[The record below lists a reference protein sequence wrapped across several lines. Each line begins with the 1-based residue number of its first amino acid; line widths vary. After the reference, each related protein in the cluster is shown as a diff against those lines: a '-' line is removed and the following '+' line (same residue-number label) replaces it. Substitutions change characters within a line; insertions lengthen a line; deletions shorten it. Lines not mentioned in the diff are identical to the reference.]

1 MEIKH
6 KRRLLYN
13 KLFRPIKSINQI
25 EKDIMHKRFNL
36 KYKKFKTNKTFYRY
50 FAGKFIYKRRCHITS
65 YLKDYL
71 LFNNNVENIKTVYNL
86 EESLKNLIKYS
97 LIYKDYAKYYCF
109 PMISNFFYNNIII
122 DLREA
127 QAELFYDVHFKERNY
142 DKTSSKDNGIIM
154 YSKQKNSN
162 ENESK
167 NEIVKFFFTQ
177 KIRKEIDSYSPN
189 KTECSK
195 VNNEENSLFISTT
208 NDNII
213 NQLIKELN
221 NKKEQK
227 NINQNNA
234 QSKSHTNIISN
245 RLINNNN
252 IKYPNDIKKLENQ
265 ILKNYKNNNSVMNQS
280 NNNEKKNY
288 SYNEKT
294 HYIKNEFHKNKNN
307 DFIKTIKL
315 NLSKTNNNKRCINLI
330 KNKSTINI
338 NNHNPL
344 QKSLYTNKG
353 AFNSI
358 DLGHKIDKNKNKD
371 GIIFSLKR
379 KDKNNMNKRELVA
392 KTPNT
397 SLIVKLN
404 KIVKIN
410 NNIFNINII
419 KNKSEKSMLVNP
431 KKNHKFQLFNPKK
444 ELINNENII
453 NINKI
458 IEKKNFKSNYLF
470 SRNKPNS
477 KTSRNFSTKKIKDI
491 KKILKDSSIFSLSK
505 YKKNE
510 YNKMSQNSI
519 FKRFLV
525 KPETNDFTKH
535 IINNENFVKGL
546 NISSINSYKTYK
558 NNSNRISNFKR
569 NISYKNINNK
579 KM

>member
-25 EKDIMHKRFNL
+25 EKDIMLKRFNL

-71 LFNNNVENIKTVYNL
+71 LFSSNVENIKMVFNL
-86 EESLKNLIKYS
+86 KESLKNLIKYS

-109 PMISNFFYNNIII
+109 PMISNFFYNNIIV

-127 QAELFYDVHFKERNY
+127 QAKLFYDIHFKKRNN
-142 DKTSSKDNGIIM
+142 DNNSSKDNGIII
-154 YSKQKNSN
+154 YSKHKNSN

-177 KIRKEIDSYSPN
+177 KIRKEINSYSPN
-189 KTECSK
+189 KIECSK

-213 NQLIKELN
+213 SQLIKELHDKKDQKTINHN
-221 NKKEQK
+221 NS
-227 NINQNNA
+227 
-234 QSKSHTNIISN
+234 QSKSNANISLN
-245 RLINNNN
+245 RFINNNN
-252 IKYPNDIKKLENQ
+252 TIYISNIKKLENQ
-265 ILKNYKNNNSVMNQS
+265 IFKNYKNNSVVSQK
-280 NNNEKKNY
+280 NNNENKNY

-330 KNKSTINI
+330 KNKSIINI
-338 NNHNPL
+338 NQYRL
-344 QKSLYTNKG
+344 EKSYNTNKG

-358 DLGHKIDKNKNKD
+358 DLGQKIVKNKKKD

-379 KDKNNMNKRELVA
+379 KDKNHMNKRELVA

-419 KNKSEKSMLVNP
+419 KNKNDKSMLVNP
-431 KKNHKFQLFNPKK
+431 KKNYNFQLLNPNK
-444 ELINNENII
+444 EHKNYENIS
-453 NINKI
+453 NYNKI
-458 IEKKNFKSNYLF
+458 IEQKYFKSNYLI
-470 SRNKPNS
+470 SRNKHNS
-477 KTSRNFSTKKIKDI
+477 KTSRNFSTKKIKDN

-505 YKKNE
+505 YKKND

-519 FKRFLV
+519 FKRFLI
-525 KPETNDFTKH
+525 KPKTNENTKH
-535 IINNENFVKGL
+535 LINNENFVKGL
-546 NISSINSYKTYK
+546 NILSINSYKTYK

-569 NISYKNINNK
+569 NISHKNINIK